1 MCDVEIGAGWGLRLA
16 MMEGHSAVFWLIHL
30 CHLKKRRGKRR
41 KINCWGG
48 GALIGIAGAENKKA
62 QTRFRELS
70 IKNANYL

>member
-48 GALIGIAGAENKKA
+48 GGPDWY
-62 QTRFRELS
+62 RWC
-70 IKNANYL
+70 